1 MKFSYNW
8 LKELSDTKKSAE
20 EVAEELTM
28 HSFEVEGLEKIGA
41 GLEKVVVGK
50 ILEIEKHHNAD
61 KLQVTKTTI
70 GKETLQIV
78 CGAPNILVGDIVP
91 VAMVGAKLPNGMEI
105 KEAEIRGIKSFG
117 MLCAEDELGL
127 GQDHAGI
134 LKLEKSL
141 KLGMPIAKALNLED
155 TILEMKLLPD
165 RAHDAQSY
173 VGVAREIAVLEGR
186 EFDYDFN
193 GLKISSQK
201 SKKLKV
207 EIKDKDLCFRYI
219 GAVMENIEIKDS
231 PQWLKAKLIASGL
244 RPINNVVDAT
254 NLVMLELGQPTH
266 AFDFSLITKKDEAE
280 IVVRRA
286 KKTEKI
292 KLLDETIKELDQN
305 DLLIT
310 NDEEALALAGIMGG
324 EHSGIKENTNKI
336 ILECA
341 SFEAVT
347 IRKTRTRLNVKTDAS
362 DRFEKD
368 LDPNLAE
375 KAMVRLI
382 EIIEH
387 TANGKLE
394 GVIDVYPKKV
404 NSWKI
409 KLNLDYVDRLLGEK
423 IPAKISVKI
432 LNLLGIKTN
441 VSGKNIVAEIPTYRI
456 DLKTQE
462 DLIEE
467 IGRVNG
473 YDKIE
478 VQAPKVH
485 LEPAKIN
492 EQKNFEREV
501 KRILTGI
508 GFDEVYNY
516 SFYGQKDSNLAQ
528 LGGIEHLELENPLNP
543 EQTMMRISLI
553 PGILKN
559 IAQNLKNYKDL
570 HFFEIGRVY
579 WPNGQVLPR
588 EKRMLVG
595 AIVLEKSKKAEN
607 FYEAKGFVDSLMQ
620 RIGVTDH
627 YFDNFDAVPVET
639 FVTLWHEGRSAE
651 IKIEGHEKAVGFM
664 GEINPL
670 VLVDFDIHHRVAMF
684 EFDLELLQ
692 KFSDGERE
700 FQSIRRFPDVT
711 RDISMLSTS
720 ENRVDDIL
728 EVVQDAGGKLVLDVD
743 LFDIFEKETETS
755 YAFHIIFGA
764 QDRTLESK
772 EVDLAMTKI
781 ISELENKLGV
791 EIRK

>member
-8 LKELSDTKKSAE
+8 LKELSDTIKSAE
-20 EVAEELTM
+20 GVAEDLTM
-28 HSFEVEGLEKIGA
+28 HSFEVEGLEKIGED
-41 GLEKVVVGK
+41 LEKVVVGK
-50 ILEIEKHHNAD
+50 ILEIEKHPNAD
-61 KLQVTKTTI
+61 KLQVTKTDI
-70 GKETLQIV
+70 GEKVLQIV

-91 VAMVGAKLPNGMEI
+91 VALVGAKLPNGMEI
-105 KEAEIRGIKSFG
+105 REAEIRGVKSFG

-127 GQDHAGI
+127 GDDHKGI
-134 LKLEKSL
+134 LKLEKGL
-141 KLGMPIAKALNLED
+141 KLGMPITEVLGIED

-173 VGVAREIAVLEGR
+173 VGVAREIAVLEDR
-186 EFDYDFN
+186 EFDYDFE
-193 GLKISSQK
+193 GLKLPNKK

-207 EIKDKDLCFRYI
+207 EIKDNDLCFRYI
-219 GAVMENIEIKDS
+219 GAVLEEIEIKDS
-231 PQWLKAKLIASGL
+231 PQWIKTKLLASGL

-266 AFDFSLITKKDEAE
+266 AFDFSLITKKETAQ
-280 IVVRRA
+280 IIVRRA
-286 KKTEKI
+286 KKAEKI

-305 DLLIT
+305 NLLIT
-310 NDEEALALAGIMGG
+310 NGEEALALAGIMGG
-324 EHSGIKENTNKI
+324 ENSGIKENTKRI

-341 SFEAVT
+341 SFDATT
-347 IRKTRTRLNVKTDAS
+347 IRKTRKKLNVKTDAS
-362 DRFEKD
+362 DRFEKE
-368 LDPNLAE
+368 LDPNLTE

-394 GVIDVYPKKV
+394 GVIDIYPKEV
-404 NSWKI
+404 NPWKI
-409 KLNLDYVDRLLGEK
+409 KLDLAYVDRLLGEK
-423 IPAKISVKI
+423 IPSKISVKI
-432 LNLLGIKTN
+432 LNLLGIKIKTN
-441 VSGKNIVAEIPTYRI
+441 KNIIEAIIPTYRV

-467 IGRVNG
+467 IGRING
-473 YDKIE
+473 YDKIK

-492 EQKNFEREV
+492 EQRTFEREI

-516 SFYGQKDSNLAQ
+516 SFYSQKDANLAQ
-528 LGGIEHLELENPLNP
+528 LGTIKHLELENPMNP
-543 EQTMMRISLI
+543 EQALMRISLI
-553 PGILKN
+553 PSLLKN
-559 IAQNLKNYKDL
+559 IAQNLKNYKDIHL
-570 HFFEIGRVY
+570 FEIGRVY
-579 WPNGQVLPR
+579 WANGEVLPR

-607 FYEAKGFVDSLMQ
+607 FYEAKGFIDSLMQ

-627 YFDNFDAVPVET
+627 YYDNFKAVPVET

-670 VLVDFDIHHRVAMF
+670 VLADFDIHHRVAMF

-692 KFSDGERE
+692 EFSDGERE
-700 FQSIRRFPDVT
+700 FQSIRRFPDVA

-728 EVVQDAGGKLVLDVD
+728 EVIQDAGGELVLDVD

-764 QDRTLESK
+764 DRTLEGK
-772 EVDLAMTKI
+772 EVDLVMAKI